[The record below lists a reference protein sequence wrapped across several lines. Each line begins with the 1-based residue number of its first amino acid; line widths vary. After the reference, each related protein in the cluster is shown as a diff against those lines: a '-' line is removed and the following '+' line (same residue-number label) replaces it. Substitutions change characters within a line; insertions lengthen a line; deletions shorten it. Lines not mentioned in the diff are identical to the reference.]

1 MFSLISIAPGIT
13 SIRRAFNWARNYYES
28 NVKQT
33 MTAKN
38 DALTALRQE
47 IDEIDAELH
56 RLFMR
61 RAEVVEEVGRAKG
74 RTKTAVFAPGREALV
89 LHKLLARHEG
99 RFPRQSLLR
108 IWREMMPAY
117 AAMQADMPIAVFAA
131 DDNRRCWDLARDHFG
146 SHVPMRAYDSA
157 AAVLDQV
164 ASGAA
169 VVGVLPA
176 PQTEEGAA
184 DSNDSTSRESDGSDD
199 APWWRNLCEQDRP
212 CVVSSLPFAYGSN
225 AWAGLHDAYAVA
237 RITPDAT
244 GDDRSLV
251 CVAAQDA
258 DAAIHALKS
267 AGFTARP
274 IASDGPGFHM
284 VEVDA
289 FLLAGDSRIAALD
302 ADATVIGAYA
312 TPIRDSIGS

>member
-1 MFSLISIAPGIT
+1 MFSLISGAAQIT
-13 SIRRAFNWARNYYES
+13 SIRRTFNRARISYES

-108 IWREMMPAY
+108 IWREMMPAF
-117 AAMQADMPIAVFAA
+117 AAMQADMPIAVFAS
-131 DDNRRCWDLARDHFG
+131 DENRRCWDLARDHFG
-146 SHVPMRAYDSA
+146 SHVPMTAYDSA
-157 AAVLDQV
+157 ADVLEKV
-164 ASGAA
+164 ASGDA

-176 PQTEEGAA
+176 PKSEEDAA
-184 DSNDSTSRESDGSDD
+184 DLNDSTESDDT
-199 APWWRNLCEQDRP
+199 PWWRNLCEQDRP

-225 AWAGLHDAYAVA
+225 AWAGPRDAYAVA

-258 DAAIHALKS
+258 DSAVHTLKS
-267 AGFTARP
+267 AGFSGRP

-284 VEVDA
+284 IEVDA